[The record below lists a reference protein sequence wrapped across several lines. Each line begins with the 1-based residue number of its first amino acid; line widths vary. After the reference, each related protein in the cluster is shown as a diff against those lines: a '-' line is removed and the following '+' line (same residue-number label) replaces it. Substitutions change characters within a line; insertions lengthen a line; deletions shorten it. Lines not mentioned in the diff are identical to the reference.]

1 VPVPWAEFL
10 PAARDLHVTTLVPG
24 GIRGNHFHLLRR
36 EAIVVLHPGPWTLM
50 WDEGEGTPVE
60 EREFTGPGAVLVLV
74 EPGAAH
80 AVVNSGSMPLQ
91 TLGLTDA
98 AYDPQAPDTYAR
110 VLRASAAPADS

>member
-1 VPVPWAEFL
+1 MPVPWAEFL

-36 EAIVVLHPGPWTLM
+36 EAIVVLHAGRWTLL
-50 WDEGEGTPVE
+50 WDEGERTRVE

-80 AVVNSGSMPLQ
+80 AVVNTGAAPLQ
-91 TLGLTDA
+91 TLGLTDT
-98 AYDPQAPDTYAR
+98 AYDPQVPDTYPR
-110 VLRASAAPADS
+110 ILRASGTPERS